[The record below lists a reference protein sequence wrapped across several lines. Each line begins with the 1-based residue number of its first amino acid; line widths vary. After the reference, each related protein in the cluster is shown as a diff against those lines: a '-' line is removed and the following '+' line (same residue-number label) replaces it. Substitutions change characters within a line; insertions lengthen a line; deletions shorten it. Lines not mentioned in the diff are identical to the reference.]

1 MMNIDISN
9 KVVVITGASRGIGR
23 EIAKKFA
30 TEKANVVI
38 NYFKSEEMAKSLL
51 DEITQYNSNCIIVK
65 ADVSKRIDVVNL
77 YNETIKKFGKIDV
90 LINNAGICQDDPI
103 LDLTSDKWNDVMN
116 VNLNGVYNCTQ
127 IFVQNM
133 VSNNF
138 GKIINISS
146 YKGMVGSEYQS
157 NYCTSKSAIIGFTK
171 SIAKE
176 LGKNNIAV
184 NAVCPGF
191 IVTDLNRNNME
202 KENTAIINST
212 MPIKNNLNN
221 LVNFICYLSSENSNG
236 ISGQVFNIDSR
247 IV

>member
-1 MMNIDISN
+1 MMNIDISD

-30 TEKANVVI
+30 TENANVVI

-65 ADVSKRIDVVNL
+65 ADVSKRVDVVNL
-77 YNETIKKFGKIDV
+77 YNETIKKFGKIDI

-103 LDLTSDKWNDVMN
+103 LDLTNDKWNSVMN

-127 IFVQNM
+127 IFIQNM

-138 GKIINISS
+138 GKIINIAS

-157 NYCTSKSAIIGFTK
+157 NYCASKSAVIGFTK

-191 IVTDLNRNNME
+191 IVTDLNRNNKE

-221 LVNFICYLSSENSNG
+221 LVNFICYLSSDNSNG